1 MEPVSI
7 EEPAKKKRRSRFDDD
22 GTGHTTQINPI
33 QTPSISVAQAVPAP
47 SLNDK
52 IIQENALKALE
63 IQAQLAAQIAS
74 VTNLLKTVQSNKEQQ
89 QQVKDK
95 KSSYRPLLLDSQGR
109 EIDEFGQLVKYE
121 TQQKTLALNN
131 AVIQAKRKKEN
142 PYLAHR
148 TAPSSTIPSS
158 TVPGF
163 TPISSDLALQAVPQE
178 VVDSSVITPLEVFD
192 ERVVVSNRDRR
203 GKKSLH
209 FTETG
214 TS

>member
-33 QTPSISVAQAVPAP
+33 QTPSISITQPVPAT

-74 VTNLLKTVQSNKEQQ
+74 VTNLLKTVQRNKEQQ

-148 TAPSSTIPSS
+148 TAPSSTIPTS
-158 TVPGF
+158 TVPGI
-163 TPISSDLALQAVPQE
+163 TPSSELALQTAPQE
-178 VVDSSVITPLEVFD
+178 MVDSNVTPLEVFD

-214 TS
+214 K

>member
-1 MEPVSI
+1 MEPSI
-7 EEPAKKKRRSRFDDD
+7 EPAKKKRRSRFDDD
-22 GTGHTTQINPI
+22 GTGHTAQITTNQQPLISQPI
-33 QTPSISVAQAVPAP
+33 PATT
-47 SLNDK
+47 NDK

-121 TQQKTLALNN
+121 AQQKTLALNN

-148 TAPSSTIPSS
+148 TAPTSSTVPTS

-163 TPISSDLALQAVPQE
+163 TPSSELALQTAPQE
-178 VVDSSVITPLEVFD
+178 RVDSSVITPLEVFD

-214 TS
+214 TGFD

>member
-1 MEPVSI
+1 MEPSI
-7 EEPAKKKRRSRFDDD
+7 EPAKKKRRSRFDDD
-22 GTGHTTQINPI
+22 GTGHTAQTTTI
-33 QTPSISVAQAVPAP
+33 QPPSISQTIP
-47 SLNDK
+47 STNNDK

-89 QQVKDK
+89 QQAKDK

-109 EIDEFGQLVKYE
+109 EIDEHGQLVKYE

-148 TAPSSTIPSS
+148 TVPSSTIPTS
-158 TVPGF
+158 TVLGF
-163 TPISSDLALQAVPQE
+163 TPSSELALQATPQE
-178 VVDSSVITPLEVFD
+178 VVDSSVTTPLLEVFD

-214 TS
+214 T